1 MIPIPRS
8 ARCGGRFDARPAQ
21 SNVAGRIILVAVLL
35 LMSALPGLSDE
46 QTITVVV
53 RPGQSEADVGRA
65 LDFAAKAGMPVRLE
79 LSKDAASSS
88 TEVGKQPVMPMTP
101 EMVATNIGMHSWES
115 VTAAIWRGATVAWS
129 GLWAVTA
136 MMSMTK
142 ASLSAEGS
150 DVGDALLATGASMVV
165 GAFVVSLVQL
175 FLRRASRKR
184 IEVAEVGL
192 FRVACCR
199 LAVDLLSIALFFV
212 FARFALQHLL
222 VPSGIAHQVSRCVL
236 AMVMVSLVYVA
247 VARLLFTPSVGRT
260 TLLNIENPSWH
271 FKMLVLHGVIT
282 AIVTET
288 IRLAYVLGM
297 NPGAI
302 DGWFLIG
309 NTVLTLQKL
318 IWFFVGSA
326 GIRSVFIGRDA
337 GILRRVAGNLL
348 PEFYIGATVL
358 IWLAGF
364 LVAGT
369 PESTRWSFAA
379 GTTQVIL
386 LAAPIFALGSVVL
399 FDETVGRAAQSL
411 EHRWWSAVLASMR
424 LLLSAGAWIACLHLI
439 VALWTPL
446 MVGDAEVLASW
457 ISWLERSSLAVVI
470 SWAVCTLILRYFD
483 CVAPVLEIFIPGQD
497 DDHGR
502 KAASRFSTALP
513 VAKNL
518 AMGAVLALA
527 GLLTLKSAGLD
538 VAPLLAGF
546 GVVGLALSF
555 GSQALVRDVVSGIFF
570 IADDAFRIGEY
581 IETGALRGTVEQITL
596 RSVRLRHHNG
606 PVHTITFCQINS
618 VTNLSR
624 DWGTIKLELGFDRDV
639 DIDMIRKVAKK
650 VGLDMLSDPEF
661 GADFILPLKMQGIQD
676 LTETSIVIRFKFTSR
691 PGNPGLIK
699 REAMKRLIFAFR
711 ERGLPFASNSVTVRS
726 NGQDGTS
733 ADLELAAAAS
743 LRPTTAL
750 AI

>member
-1 MIPIPRS
+1 MCAMRTAIEFV
-8 ARCGGRFDARPAQ
+8 ARR
-21 SNVAGRIILVAVLL
+21 VILVSALVFV
-35 LMSALPGLSDE
+35 SALPGLADE
-46 QTITVVV
+46 QTVTVVV

-65 LDFAAKAGMPVRLE
+65 LDLAAKVGMPVRLE
-79 LSKDAASSS
+79 LSDKAVSS
-88 TEVGKQPVMPMTP
+88 TAVIGKQPVMPMTP

-115 VTAAIWRGATVAWS
+115 VTAAIWRGANVAWS

-150 DVGDALLATGASMVV
+150 DVGDAVLATGASMMV
-165 GAFVVSLVQL
+165 GAFVAGLVLL
-175 FLRRASRKR
+175 FLRTASRKR
-184 IEVAEVGL
+184 VEAVEASL
-192 FRVACCR
+192 FRVAFCR
-199 LAVDLLSIALFFV
+199 LATDLLLIALFFG
-212 FARFALQHLL
+212 FSRFTLQHLL
-222 VPSGIAHQVSRCVL
+222 EPSGIAHQVSRCVL
-236 AMVMVSLVYVA
+236 ASVMVSLVYVA
-247 VARLLFTPSVGRT
+247 VARLLFNSSVGRAP
-260 TLLNIENPSWH
+260 LLNIDNPAWH

-318 IWFFVGSA
+318 IWFFVGRA
-326 GIRSVFIGRDA
+326 GIRDVFIGQDA
-337 GILRRVAGNLL
+337 GFLRRIAGNLL
-348 PEFYIGATVL
+348 PEFYICAAVV

-386 LAAPIFALGSVVL
+386 LAAPIFARGSVVL
-399 FDETVGRAAQSL
+399 FDETVGIVTRSL
-411 EHRWWSAVLASMR
+411 EHRWWSAVFASLR
-424 LLLSAGAWIACLHLI
+424 VLLSAGAWIVCLHLI
-439 VALWTPL
+439 IALWAPL

-457 ISWLERSSLAVVI
+457 ISWFEQSSIAVVV

-483 CVAPVLEIFIPGQD
+483 CVAPVQEIFMPGQD

-581 IETGALRGTVEQITL
+581 IETGPLRGTVEQITL

-606 PVHTITFCQINS
+606 PVHTIPFGQINS

-676 LTETSIVIRFKFTSR
+676 LTETSMVIRFKFTSR

-726 NGQDGTS
+726 SGQDGVS